1 MSLILVPPVSA
12 EIRHLPSD
20 KLTGPI
26 PSQLLCQECLHMYVT
41 RTYLMT
47 RHKNQPRQGKKHSQ
61 RIGLRIKVGGG
72 GGCQWEDLGRDEVI
86 N

>member
-12 EIRHLPSD
+12 EIRHSPSD

-26 PSQLLCQECLHMYVT
+26 PSQLLCQESLHMHVM

-47 RHKNQPRQGKKHSQ
+47 RQERRTILSKERNIFPKDR
-61 RIGLRIKVGGG
+61 
-72 GGCQWEDLGRDEVI
+72 EDSE
-86 N
+86 

>member
-1 MSLILVPPVSA
+1 MIVPPVSA

-61 RIGLRIKVGGG
+61 KDRTQNKGQRAVN
-72 GGCQWEDLGRDEVI
+72 GRTWAGMR
-86 N
+86 